1 MPLDYEPKRKNRWLL
16 RFPAD
21 LGIQEWWM
29 KSTQRPHITIN
40 DTEIPFINTSTWVA
54 GRYKWEEIQASFND
68 PIGPSAAQAVMEWI
82 RLCAESPTGR
92 MGYASGYKRD
102 LELEMLDPTGVSI
115 EKWIIKN
122 AWAKSANFGDLDYN
136 QDDLANV
143 DIVIRPDYCILAY

>member
-68 PIGPSAAQAVMEWI
+68 QIGPSAAQAVMEWI

-102 LELEMLDPTGVSI
+102 LELEMLDPTGVAVSQ
-115 EKWIIKN
+115 WVLKN
-122 AWAKSANFGDLDYN
+122 CMPTSVGFGDLGY
-136 QDDLANV
+136 DDDSLAT
-143 DIVIRPDYCILAY
+143 IEMTIQPDYCILSF